1 MPARIA
7 LHPSGHYLYILH
19 TDRDE
24 VPLAESAAPAR
35 AAAADLA
42 PLQQKNKKNKGEVQ
56 EAATATRVDILHL
69 MSARF
74 KGAFAMPQGTRLI
87 AGEGALKSR
96 ARNAVHC
103 CAPAIC
109 ASQSRK

>member
-87 AGEGALKSR
+87 AGLVRVTERGRRFS
-96 ARNAVHC
+96 
-103 CAPAIC
+103 
-109 ASQSRK
+109 